1 MILSTVMLLAV
12 IVTTTRV
19 SCALCGRASPATCA
33 RILHRHT
40 TSVCDLQPQPCNAR
54 RDSYVSD
61 GTRSEHN
68 NRAPRLHVMLHVV
81 LCLAHAKGACSTQQR
96 PQLELAQEGAG
107 WLEQYTH
114 TGRPRAS

>member
-1 MILSTVMLLAV
+1 MWQLRTGV
-12 IVTTTRV
+12 
-19 SCALCGRASPATCA
+19 A
-33 RILHRHT
+33 RDMRTYIHRHT